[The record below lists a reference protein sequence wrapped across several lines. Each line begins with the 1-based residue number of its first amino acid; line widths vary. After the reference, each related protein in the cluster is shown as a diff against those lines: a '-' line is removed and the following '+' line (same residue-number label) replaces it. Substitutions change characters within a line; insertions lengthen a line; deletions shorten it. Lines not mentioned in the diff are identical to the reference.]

1 MVSSIKARIA
11 LIAAVLVASA
21 GVFSFDNNNERVA
34 EYAACSCSTS
44 QFVADSEACQP
55 ESHTSWVAWL
65 TGGSSNGQ
73 FHYLD
78 LLELLIGSND
88 EQNSSKVSSPY

>member
-1 MVSSIKARIA
+1 MVSRIKARIA

-21 GVFSFDNNNERVA
+21 GVFSFDNSNEFVA
-34 EYAACSCSTS
+34 DYAACSCSTS
-44 QFVADSEACQP
+44 QFAGRSEACQP

-65 TGGSSNGQ
+65 TGGNSNGQ

-88 EQNSSKVSSPY
+88 EQSSSKVSSPY